1 MTTIII
7 ILIFDVALGL
17 ALALALIR
25 TLSAKK
31 AMEGYCETAKQS
43 SLIAKSVLD
52 NTSYLQRQAEATFKE
67 ARERL
72 EEVIDE
78 QRRNCNL
85 PKM

>member
-7 ILIFDVALGL
+7 ILIFDVALAL

-43 SLIAKSVLD
+43 SLIAKSMLD
-52 NTSYLQRQAEATFKE
+52 NARDLHRQAEAMLAE
-67 ARERL
+67 ARKKMEEFNDER
-72 EEVIDE
+72 
-78 QRRNCNL
+78 RTYNL

>member
-7 ILIFDVALGL
+7 ILIFDVALAL

-43 SLIAKSVLD
+43 ALIAKSMLD
-52 NTSYLQRQAEATFKE
+52 NASNLHRQAEAMQAE
-67 ARERL
+67 ARKIL
-72 EEVIDE
+72 EGANDE
-78 QRRNCNL
+78 QRTYNL

>member
-17 ALALALIR
+17 SLALALIR

-52 NTSYLQRQAEATFKE
+52 NTNYLHRQAEAMRVE
-67 ARERL
+67 ARKILGEAKNT
-72 EEVIDE
+72 I
-78 QRRNCNL
+78 QTTG
-85 PKM
+85 KA